1 MLALCDADWQ
11 LGMAHDLLHVVRR
24 VRLVTPQLRAAGGG
38 AIANVSSF
46 AAVEPDTA
54 FPTSAVSRA
63 ALTVCAELF
72 ADACAAPT
80 ACA

>member
-1 MLALCDADWQ
+1 MTCCTSCGGCGWSPRNC
-11 LGMAHDLLHVVRR
+11 VR
-24 VRLVTPQLRAAGGG
+24 RAAGGG

-54 FPTSAVSRA
+54 FPTSAVFRA

>member
-1 MLALCDADWQ
+1 MALHRVQPVGVGQPRRESVVHLSADI
-11 LGMAHDLLHVVRR
+11 
-24 VRLVTPQLRAAGGG
+24 PGGG

-54 FPTSAVSRA
+54 FPTSAVFRA